1 MSTDIPSTWVN
12 EPCSPSTTP
21 LQPTGRVL
29 LAPSLRP
36 DPAYADRV
44 VTITFRRSQEMLVGM
59 TPEAVRFAAY
69 GSWEVGGL
77 PAGSYFAEV
86 GGQTHQVVVP
96 STGFVVLG
104 GQ

>member
-1 MSTDIPSTWVN
+1 
-12 EPCSPSTTP
+12 
-21 LQPTGRVL
+21 
-29 LAPSLRP
+29 
-36 DPAYADRV
+36 
-44 VTITFRRSQEMLVGM
+44 M

-69 GSWEVGGL
+69 GNWEVGGL